1 MRRKDRAFTL
11 IELLIVVAVIALLVA
26 IAVPNYLEATRR
38 ADTAACKSNLRTLGT
53 ALVMYRIDYGV
64 FPPADGKAGPDPSPD
79 QTALGS
85 GPAAGGSWDG
95 VPRVLVSQRYIT
107 TETALFCPAMMRRY
121 KNRKEYVRYAY
132 NSSAVDTFWTLGGA
146 DDIERDRGDLW
157 LARCVWVPAE
167 MSFHPDSGIVY
178 PHGDVVEEEGKESN
192 VLENVLYVSQ
202 RVETRNGREDFY
214 DAFGIPYA
222 PAKE

>member
-1 MRRKDRAFTL
+1 MRAFTL
-11 IELLIVVAVIALLVA
+11 IELLLVVAIIALLVA

-53 ALVMYRIDYGV
+53 ALAMYRLDHGI
-64 FPPADGKAGPDPSPD
+64 FPPADGTAGPDPSPD
-79 QTALGS
+79 HTTPGS

-95 VPRVLVSQRYIT
+95 VPRSLVSQRYIT
-107 TETALFCPAMMRRY
+107 TETALFCPAMVRRY
-121 KNRKEYVRYAY
+121 GDRKEYVRYAY
-132 NSSAVDTFWTLGGA
+132 NSSAIDTFWTLGGA

-167 MSFHPDSGIVY
+167 MSFHPESGIVY
-178 PHGDVVEEEGKESN
+178 PHGDIVDNGEKRSH
-192 VLENVLYVSQ
+192 VLENALFMSQ

-214 DAFGIPYA
+214 EAFGIPY
-222 PAKE
+222 PSAK